1 MQDKFDEFKKRAVQ
15 TGKRVMA
22 RLRQQEPVIAPYNGK
37 DAFYSDDPKAYE
49 EFLNSVD
56 GKINTASP
64 EPKDDFQAGEENGSV
79 QKIVEMF
86 RKKTEAFERAA
97 HQLKEELAYQLR
109 EFKEA
114 TAEESQPETEEEG
127 YFEKIGEKIDS
138 IRKNFDLEEVKK
150 QLSESIQSNK
160 QKLEEFTQ
168 GLGGISENFEKN
180 QQKLDEIGQTLE
192 AVTEEVR
199 ITQTQCIDNMVTLKE
214 LKSLAERLDA
224 VYAEVNSCTSA
235 TRDSVRRI
243 EDKTVEIHQATKN
256 IDKLSDSV
264 FDLKSSQQNT
274 KNAITELAME
284 FALLKKK
291 CVVGITVLSILA
303 AISIAMQ
310 AVILFVK

>member
-22 RLRQQEPVIAPYNGK
+22 RLRQQEPVIAPYHGK

-56 GKINTASP
+56 GKINTAPP
-64 EPKDDFQAGEENGSV
+64 EVEEGFEAGEENSSV

-97 HQLKEELAYQLR
+97 HQLKEEFSMQLK

-114 TAEESQPETEEEG
+114 TEAEEPEEEG
-127 YFEKIGEKIDS
+127 YFEKMGEKIDE

-150 QLSESIQSNK
+150 QLSENIQNNK
-160 QKLEEFTQ
+160 QRLEEFAQ
-168 GLGGISENFEKN
+168 GLSGISENFEKN
-180 QQKLDEIGQTLE
+180 QQKLDELGQALE
-192 AVTEEVR
+192 TVTEEAR
-199 ITQTQCIDNMVTLKE
+199 ITQAQCIDNMVMLKE
-214 LKSLAERLDA
+214 LKALSERLDT
-224 VYAEVNSCTSA
+224 VYTEVNSCTAS
-235 TRDSVRRI
+235 TRDTVLRI

-274 KNAITELAME
+274 KNTITELAME

-291 CVVGITVLSILA
+291 CIVGITILSVLA
-303 AISIAMQ
+303 AVSIAMQ